1 MRMHFHDRD
10 NIERSMMMSDITFY
24 NLVALIETEGYGF
37 KDYMYYVRD
46 PGLGIEGMEEID
58 DDDKLEEILD
68 NIALQ
73 NQKILNVTVVRASS
87 PNAATINTS
96 SNVIE
101 QQIPLEEI
109 GEPKLY
115 QIDEGGVL
123 FSAGNVHVAAAS
135 SEAAELEPM
144 PIQFQTQHSTNNLE
158 EQLVGNMP

>member
-10 NIERSMMMSDITFY
+10 NIERSMMVSDITFY

-68 NIALQ
+68 HIAEK
-73 NQKILNVTVVRASS
+73 NNKILNVTIVRAGAEKV
-87 PNAATINTS
+87 PNINTS
-96 SNVIE
+96 VNVIE
-101 QQIPLEEI
+101 LQTPIEQI

-115 QIDEGGVL
+115 QIDDEGVL
-123 FSAGNVHVAAAS
+123 FNAENVHV
-135 SEAAELEPM
+135 EAESCNAGGEQEPM
-144 PIQFQTQHSTNNLE
+144 SLQFDT
-158 EQLVGNMP
+158 